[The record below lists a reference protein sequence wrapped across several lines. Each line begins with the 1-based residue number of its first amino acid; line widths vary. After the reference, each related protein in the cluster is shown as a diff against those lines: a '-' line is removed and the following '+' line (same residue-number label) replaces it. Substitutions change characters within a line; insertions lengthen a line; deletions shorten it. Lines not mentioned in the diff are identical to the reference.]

1 MWIASDFVTM
11 CLEAAGIHV
20 EGNGRKEFAAMD
32 LEYRGIVR
40 FKEFKK
46 FCKMH
51 REQGK
56 MSDSS
61 YSGDSDV
68 VDDVV
73 KELWAKVDIDHMCE
87 VPLK

>member
-46 FCKMH
+46 FCK
-51 REQGK
+51 
-56 MSDSS
+56 
-61 YSGDSDV
+61 
-68 VDDVV
+68 
-73 KELWAKVDIDHMCE
+73 
-87 VPLK
+87 